1 MTDTITPDDVK
12 LRYVSLAEARA
23 MSGLRLILGA
33 RAIPGPWREAC
44 KAILYVKKIP
54 YVPVASRGAD
64 GTDRELY
71 DWTAQRSAPVAIWN
85 DERPR
90 STWIEQLYLAERLQ
104 PDPPLIPAATD
115 DRIAMFGLANELCGE
130 TGFGWS
136 KRLTMIHHGATSP
149 DNDQATR
156 TFWLQFGG
164 KYGYSPA
171 AAEAAPTRM
180 TGILRGLGAR
190 LERQHGAG
198 SRFLIGD
205 RLSAL
210 DIYWAT
216 FAALL
221 EPLPPELC
229 PMATAYRNLYVERNP
244 AVLASAS
251 PSLLQHREFVYR
263 EYLELPI
270 VF

>member
-1 MTDTITPDDVK
+1 MAETIAPEDVK
-12 LRYVSLAEARA
+12 LRYVSLAEAKTLP
-23 MSGLRLILGA
+23 GLRLILGA

-44 KAILYVKKIP
+44 KAIFHVKQVS

-64 GTDRELY
+64 GSDRELY

-90 STWIEQLYLAERLQ
+90 STWIEQLFLAERLA
-104 PDPPLIPAATD
+104 PEPTLIPAAID
-115 DRIAMFGLANELCGE
+115 DRVAMFGYANELAGE
-130 TGFGWS
+130 NGFGWS
-136 KRLTMIHHGATSP
+136 KRLTMIHQGVTGGDEAARAGW
-149 DNDQATR
+149 Q
-156 TFWLQFGG
+156 LFGG
-164 KYGYSPA
+164 KYGYSA
-171 AAEAAPTRM
+171 AAAVAAPARM
-180 TGILRGLGAR
+180 AEVLNCLDA
-190 LERQHGAG
+190 LLQRQRAAG

-216 FAALL
+216 FAALID
-221 EPLPPELC
+221 PLPPNLC
-229 PMATAYRNLYVERNP
+229 PMGSAFREHYIERDP
-244 AVLASAS
+244 AVVAAAS
-251 PSLLQHREFVYR
+251 PQLMQHRDFIYR